1 MNFMGVHKI
10 FMRVDNTNHS
20 RKRDMD
26 HELSLMFDSNNDSIE
41 KDNDYTQFLEE
52 LKSTE
57 RNSHKNVLNEHVDKI
72 HPKDPLL
79 TSRTIFIGNVP
90 IECSKKQE
98 YKQLWRLFSRFGEI
112 STIRFRSIAFSEPGM
127 SRKDAFAS
135 GSHFHPN
142 RDSFNAYIVFKD
154 NNSVNSALS
163 LHGTLFL
170 GKHLRVDRCD
180 EQKHSFN
187 KKRTIFIGNLAF
199 DVEDEEL
206 WRYFD
211 ACGRIANLRVI
222 RDRETNF
229 GKGFAY
235 VQFDT
240 IEGLQASLAM
250 NGTIF
255 KERSLRISRYE
266 GENKRNKKSEKK
278 LDGKK
283 HLARHS
289 SHRKKKV

>member
-1 MNFMGVHKI
+1 MNFVGVHKI
-10 FMRVDNTNHS
+10 FMKVDNINHS
-20 RKRDMD
+20 KRDID
-26 HELSLMFDSNNDSIE
+26 HELSVMFDNSNNAVS
-41 KDNDYTQFLEE
+41 KDMDYTQFLKE

-57 RNSHKNVLNEHVDKI
+57 RNSDKNVSSEHVDKI

-90 IECSKKQE
+90 IECSKKQG
-98 YKQLWRLFSRFGEI
+98 YKQLWQLFSQFGEI

-127 SRKDAFAS
+127 NRKDAFAS

-142 RDSFNAYIVFKD
+142 RNSFNAYIVFKD
-154 NNSVNSALS
+154 KNSVNSALS
-163 LHGTLFL
+163 LHGTLLL

-206 WRYFD
+206 WRHFET
-211 ACGRIANLRVI
+211 CGKVVNLRII

-255 KERSLRISRYE
+255 KERSLRICRYE

-283 HLARHS
+283 RLVSHS
-289 SHRKKKV
+289 SNRKKKV